1 MAKLVRDKV
10 PERMAADECTAVT
23 RDCHDDEE
31 YQVLLLEKLVEE
43 AKEVRAAHPIR
54 EHLIEELADLV
65 EVIETVKL
73 VAKISSHDIERARLE
88 KLETHGGFTERH
100 ILFE

>member
-1 MAKLVRDKV
+1 
-10 PERMAADECTAVT
+10 MAADNYCAVT

-31 YQVLLLEKLVEE
+31 YEILLFEKLVEE
-43 AKEVRAAHPIR
+43 AREVRAAHISG
-54 EHLIEELADLV
+54 EHLVEELADLV
-65 EVIETVKL
+65 EVIETVKR
-73 VAKISSHDIERARLE
+73 VANISSSDIDQARTA